1 MRSSLTNLPIAR
13 PYEAIQTQLTT
24 FLPTAQLYLALY
36 LRLIPL
42 PATIQDDIIPVVRL
56 PFFLFET
63 QRPLLPTSHFEETNQ
78 RTYKSAP
85 SWLVSY

>member
-56 PFFLFET
+56 PFFLFSNPT
-63 QRPLLPTSHFEETNQ
+63 TSPTYLPLW
-78 RTYKSAP
+78 RDKSKNIQKCPQLAG
-85 SWLVSY
+85 